1 MLTLYQKG
9 QIQRELEVGG
19 GGTAAH
25 GAISTSISPPIGARD
40 ECTLFLLTPT

>member
-9 QIQRELEVGG
+9 QIQRELGG
-19 GGTAAH
+19 GGGEAH
-25 GAISTSISPPIGARD
+25 RAISTSISPPIGARD